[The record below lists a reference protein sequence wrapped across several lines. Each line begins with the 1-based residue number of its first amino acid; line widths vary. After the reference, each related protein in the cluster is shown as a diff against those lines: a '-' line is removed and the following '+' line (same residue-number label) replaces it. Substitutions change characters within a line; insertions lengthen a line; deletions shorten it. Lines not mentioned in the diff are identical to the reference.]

1 LALIGVGAVG
11 MGRRLAKSS
20 AREQALPR
28 SSFSRRTPCHVLAF
42 IGPPKEF
49 PCRSIGLQLLPE
61 FLDFCAEECPERSST
76 NKQASPA
83 WTDVHNFL
91 ARPKKVYLDTLSV
104 YVQVLRCRIC
114 ELDRCGAPHTAVSRA
129 LSSH

>member
-1 LALIGVGAVG
+1 MALIGVGAVG

-91 ARPKKVYLDTLSV
+91 ARPKKVYPVSYTHLDV
-104 YVQVLRCRIC
+104 YKRQPSGLI
-114 ELDRCGAPHTAVSRA
+114 ENASDRLFS
-129 LSSH
+129 LSSAAA